1 MSKTENGFVKR
12 FTLDIPQKE
21 WKRIKQL
28 KKEKNKNYKEIILEA
43 VNVLFEKEQIE
54 GGVSA

>member
-1 MSKTENGFVKR
+1 MSKTNGFVKR

-21 WKRIKQL
+21 WTRIKQL

-54 GGVSA
+54 GGVSI